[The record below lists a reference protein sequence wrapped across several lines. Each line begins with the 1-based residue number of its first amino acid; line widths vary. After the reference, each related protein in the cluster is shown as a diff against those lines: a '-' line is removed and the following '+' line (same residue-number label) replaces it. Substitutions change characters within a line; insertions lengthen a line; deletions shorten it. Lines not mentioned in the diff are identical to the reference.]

1 MLMKQNV
8 YFIFLLPVLFLALL
22 TACEEGGRY
31 VDPVSTDTSK
41 PLPVSN
47 VEVHNFN
54 GGAHITYTLPTSEN
68 LLYVQAEYKIND
80 VKTRQVKSSYYS
92 DTVTVRGFAQS
103 QDYDV
108 TLWAVSRAN
117 VKSDPIV
124 VKVHPDTPPYLMIRP
139 TLEISPDFGGLNI
152 LARNPLEET
161 VGIVVIT
168 YDSVTQQQEIVDQ
181 LYTATDSINHSVRGF
196 RDIPRSFGVYITDEF
211 GNVSDTLRQ
220 ELTPLFEQVLDKQQ
234 FFAYKLPSDNEIA
247 YGWDLPYL
255 WDNKVD
261 AYSAGWHT
269 APGGPLP
276 IVCTFGLGGNFQLS
290 RFVLYERTAEFT
302 YSHGNPRTFTL
313 WGSSAS
319 SPQDAVLPLTSEVGA
334 VVGDWVNL
342 ANYKFPEPPSG
353 LPPGATNAQDAAFV
367 LAGINFNVPINSQP
381 VKFVRLAVSETWS
394 NGDFAHAMEITLF
407 GKPE

>member
-1 MLMKQNV
+1 MLMRQNV

-103 QDYDV
+103 RDYDV

-117 VKSDPIV
+117 VKSDPVV

-290 RFVLYERTAEFT
+290 RFMLYERTAEFT
-302 YSHGNPRTFTL
+302 YSHGNLRTFTL

-319 SPQDAVLPLTSEVGA
+319 SPQDAVLPLTSEVGT

>member
-47 VEVHNFN
+47 VEVHNFH

-117 VKSDPIV
+117 VKSDPVV

-313 WGSSAS
+313 WGSSVS
-319 SPQDAVLPLTSEVGA
+319 SPQDAVLPLTSEIGT

>member
-1 MLMKQNV
+1 MKQNV

-68 LLYVQAEYKIND
+68 LLYVQAEYNIND

-117 VKSDPIV
+117 VKSDPVV

-181 LYTATDSINHSVRGF
+181 MYTATDSINHSVRGF

-234 FFAYKLPSDNEIA
+234 FFAYKLPSDNGIA

-290 RFVLYERTAEFT
+290 RFILYERTAEFT

-313 WGSSAS
+313 WGSSAN
-319 SPQDAVLPLTSEVGA
+319 SPQDAVLPLTSEVGT

>member
-80 VKTRQVKSSYYS
+80 LKTRQVKSSYYS

>member
-1 MLMKQNV
+1 
-8 YFIFLLPVLFLALL
+8 
-22 TACEEGGRY
+22 
-31 VDPVSTDTSK
+31 
-41 PLPVSN
+41 
-47 VEVHNFN
+47 
-54 GGAHITYTLPTSEN
+54 
-68 LLYVQAEYKIND
+68 
-80 VKTRQVKSSYYS
+80 
-92 DTVTVRGFAQS
+92 
-103 QDYDV
+103 
-108 TLWAVSRAN
+108 
-117 VKSDPIV
+117 
-124 VKVHPDTPPYLMIRP
+124 MIRP

-152 LARNPLEET
+152 LARNPLKET

-168 YDSVTQQQEIVDQ
+168 YDSVTLQQEIVDQ
-181 LYTATDSINHSVRGF
+181 LYTANDSINHSVRGF
-196 RDIPRSFGVYITDEF
+196 RDMPRSFGIYITDEF

-261 AYSAGWHT
+261 AYSNGWHT

-276 IVCTFGLGGNFQLS
+276 ILCTFGLGGNFQLS
-290 RFVLYERTAEFT
+290 RFILYERTAEFT

-313 WGSSAS
+313 WGSSAN
-319 SPQDAVLPLTSEVGA
+319 SPQDAVLPLFSEVGT

>member
-1 MLMKQNV
+1 MTQNV
-8 YFIFLLPVLFLALL
+8 KYIVLLPALFLALL

-117 VKSDPIV
+117 VKSDPV
-124 VKVHPDTPPYLMIRP
+124 VIKVHPDTPPYLLIRP

-152 LARNPLEET
+152 LAKNPLEET

-196 RDIPRSFGVYITDEF
+196 RDIPRSFGIYITDEF

-261 AYSAGWHT
+261 AYSNGWHT

-276 IVCTFGLGGNFQLS
+276 ILCTFGLGGNFQLS
-290 RFVLYERTAEFT
+290 RFILYERTAEFT

-319 SPQDAVLPLTSEVGA
+319 SPQDAVLPLFSEVGT

-381 VKFVRLAVSETWS
+381 VKFLRLAVSETWS

>member
-1 MLMKQNV
+1 M
-8 YFIFLLPVLFLALL
+8 
-22 TACEEGGRY
+22 
-31 VDPVSTDTSK
+31 
-41 PLPVSN
+41 PVSN
-47 VEVHNFN
+47 VEVHNFH

-68 LLYVQAEYKIND
+68 LLYVQAEYNIND

-117 VKSDPIV
+117 VKSDPVV

-161 VGIVVIT
+161 IGIVVIT

-196 RDIPRSFGVYITDEF
+196 RDIPRSFGIYITDEF

-313 WGSSAS
+313 WGSSAN
-319 SPQDAVLPLTSEVGA
+319 SPQDAVLPLTSEVGT

-342 ANYKFPEPPSG
+342 ANYTFPEPPSG

-367 LAGINFNVPINSQP
+367 LAGINFNVPINSEP